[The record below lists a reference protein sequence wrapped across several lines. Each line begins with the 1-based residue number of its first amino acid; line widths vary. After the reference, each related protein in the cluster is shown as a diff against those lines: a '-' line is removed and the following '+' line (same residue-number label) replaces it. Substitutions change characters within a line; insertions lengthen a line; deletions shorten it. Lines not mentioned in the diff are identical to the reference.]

1 MRRAALLVA
10 LGLVAGAGVVR
21 AQVQPAP
28 PRRDSVAA
36 VQPDSA
42 AAVQRADSIL
52 RQQRTRGDSV
62 RPRPPITPTGA
73 FLRSLVLPG
82 WGQARLGRNTT
93 GGLFVAFEGLAAA
106 MVWKSQ
112 WQLQFA
118 RTRNKYVE
126 SHRQEREDWIVLLV
140 FNHLMSGAEAYVSAH
155 LFDFPAALQ
164 IDRLP
169 GGRAGIGVTIP
180 LP

>member
-10 LGLVAGAGVVR
+10 LGLAVGARAAR
-21 AQVQPAP
+21 AQGEPAP
-28 PRRDSVAA
+28 PQRDSLAEAQRDSV
-36 VQPDSA
+36 
-42 AAVQRADSIL
+42 AAVQRADSIM

-62 RPRPPITPTGA
+62 RPRPPITPTNA
-73 FLRSLVLPG
+73 FLRSLLLPG

-118 RTRNKYVE
+118 RTRNKYVD
-126 SHRQEREDWIVLLV
+126 SHRQEREDWIVLLL

-155 LFDFPAALQ
+155 LFDFPAALR

-169 GGRAGIGVTIP
+169 GGRTGIGVTIP
-180 LP
+180 LQ

>member
-1 MRRAALLVA
+1 MRHAALLVA

-28 PRRDSVAA
+28 PRRDSPPAA
-36 VQPDSA
+36 QRDSA
-42 AAVQRADSIL
+42 AAAQRADSIL

-73 FLRSLVLPG
+73 FLRSLLLPG

-155 LFDFPAALQ
+155 LFDFPAALR

>member
-1 MRRAALLVA
+1 VRRAALLVA
-10 LGLVAGAGVVR
+10 LGLVAGAGVAR

-28 PRRDSVAA
+28 PRRDTLAAAQRDSVAA
-36 VQPDSA
+36 VQT
-42 AAVQRADSIL
+42 ADSIM

-112 WQLQFA
+112 WQLEFA
-118 RTRNKYVE
+118 RTRNKNVD
-126 SHRQEREDWIVLLV
+126 SHRQEREDWIVLLL

-155 LFDFPAALQ
+155 LFDFPAALR

-169 GGRAGIGVTIP
+169 GGRTGIGVTIP